1 MSDIVKV
8 CWSGGK
14 DSTASSLLHLD
25 RGDLVSLVCYVPMFD
40 DRIPLISKQ
49 HHDFILYAKSRFELL
64 GANVFLVHGL
74 SFVDYVLHVSLK
86 GKFKG
91 QIFGFPTVGRGQC
104 GFKRDSKLKAL
115 AGADSLVGSYDYED
129 IGIAYDEVSRFG
141 QLSDR
146 KRSIL
151 VELKK
156 TESDCLSL
164 VFDRN
169 LLSPHYGAN
178 SRDGCVLCC
187 NSSVAERSSWLSDYP
202 DALPKLLWLEDVV
215 RSERSDRP
223 PLRNYK
229 YFSDFL

>member
-14 DSTASSLLHLD
+14 DSTAASLLHID
-25 RGDLVSLVCYVPMFD
+25 RGDHVSLVCYVPMFD
-40 DRIPLISKQ
+40 DSIPLISKL
-49 HHDFILYAKSRFELL
+49 HYDFILYAKSRFEDL

-74 SFVDYVLHVSLK
+74 TYVDYVLHVSQK

-91 QIFGFPTVGRGQC
+91 QIFGFPIVGRGQC
-104 GFKRDSKLKAL
+104 GFKRDSKLRAL
-115 AGADSLVGSYDYED
+115 ASADSLVGLYDYED

-151 VELKK
+151 VDLKK
-156 TESDCLSL
+156 TELDCSRL
-164 VFDRN
+164 VYDRC
-169 LLSPHYGAN
+169 LLSPHYGSN
-178 SRDGCVLCC
+178 KRDGCVLCC
-187 NSSVAERSSWLSDYP
+187 NSSSAERASWLCDYP

-215 RSERSDRP
+215 RSERPDRP
-223 PLRNYK
+223 PLRGYK
-229 YFSDFL
+229 YFSDFF